1 MIDQTTDLTALQTQL
16 ASQQAS
22 LDAQKQAIAA
32 EARRRLEARHREV
45 CLQCREAEDALKQLE
60 SQMQDARRITTQAAG
75 EVENCKRHVQD
86 WLGMKPGTSF
96 TNAVTGA
103 TQYHT
108 AQYPKPAEIDAW
120 QAELA
125 TRQQAATAAQ
135 TADTAAWAAY
145 EKLRVQWHKQRDAFN
160 GLVDTEQRVRGDLN
174 LDAGKPRL
182 LIEEV
187 SGLGVS
193 LS

>member
-96 TNAVTGA
+96 TNAVSGA

-108 AQYPKPAEIDAW
+108 AQYPTAEEIAHWDR
-120 QAELA
+120 ELWR
-125 TRQQAATAAQ
+125 RQQAATAAQ
-135 TADTAAWAAY
+135 TADSEAWRNY
-145 EKLRVQWHKQRDAFN
+145 ELARVAWHKQRDAFN
-160 GLVDTEQRVRGDLN
+160 SLIDKEQRVRNDLT